1 MEKDSGNTLS
11 GMNIRPADN
20 HAEASTVW
28 NPSTLPSLPST
39 AQTMERSHTASSVEV
54 SRFDGDSYS
63 DIPKFSW
70 HEATREYREE
80 ELQRNTIA
88 SRISETSIRPS
99 TREKALPFQMK
110 LVEIKTNRLKYSIEE
125 QNASIK
131 YNNAI
136 TDLAVEQGKRQI
148 HSEMKKRIALENW

>member
-1 MEKDSGNTLS
+1 
-11 GMNIRPADN
+11 
-20 HAEASTVW
+20 
-28 NPSTLPSLPST
+28 
-39 AQTMERSHTASSVEV
+39 MERSHTASSVEV

-125 QNASIK
+125 QKTNPLR
-131 YNNAI
+131 N
-136 TDLAVEQGKRQI
+136 E
-148 HSEMKKRIALENW
+148 EENCFRKLVNDVTHTSARV